1 MLLFINEQSKASI
14 FVEDFIKIPE
24 KKKQVYSNFI
34 KLKMEKVLEM
44 VWLAKS
50 C

>member
-1 MLLFINEQSKASI
+1 MLFINEQSKASI

-24 KKKQVYSNFI
+24 KKQVYSNFI
-34 KLKMEKVLEM
+34 KLKMEKILEM